1 MTSAQTET
9 TFPLDW
15 NEWRAEWAEWKNAH
29 DLKRPRENP
38 WRYKDK
44 NFLADAILGVYRV
57 NGRTVELSEVT
68 MPNFGARPRED
79 FRYVGL
85 TFDNGE
91 TGLAHSFTELETAL
105 GLARVTS

>member
-79 FRYVGL
+79 FGPNAPRKSFGGGNKGGGDRDRRPARRY
-85 TFDNGE
+85 
-91 TGLAHSFTELETAL
+91 
-105 GLARVTS
+105 